1 MLILIAVMIFAFFVT
16 VAFSVDV
23 AFMHLTRSE
32 LRAATDAA
40 AKGAAVA
47 LARTQ
52 DRTAAIRQGQSIAA
66 ENLVAGKG
74 LQLATND
81 FQFGHS
87 DQNND
92 GRFVFDP
99 SGTPLNSVRVVGKRT
114 AGSLSGSVSLFFGK
128 IFGVNSFQPEETATA
143 TYVERDVVLV
153 VDRSGSMTG
162 QKFLDLQ
169 RAVGV
174 FVSVLQANTVD
185 EQVGLAS
192 YSSGATEDVQ
202 LTSDLRAINAGMSSM
217 RTAGTTSIS
226 AGIQAGDRVMRSGR
240 SREFVE
246 RTMIVMTDGL
256 HNTGIEPRIPALTV
270 AQSGVKIH
278 TITFGSDADRS
289 RMQEIATIGSGRHFH
304 ADNGLQLE
312 QVFREIAN
320 SLSTIITE

>member
-1 MLILIAVMIFAFFVT
+1 MLVLIAVMIFVFLIT

-23 AFMHLTRSE
+23 AYMHLTRSE
-32 LRAATDAA
+32 LRTATDAA

-47 LARTQ
+47 LAQTQ
-52 DRTAAIRQGQSIAA
+52 DQNAAIRQGQTVAV
-66 ENLVAGKG
+66 ENLVAGQG
-74 LQLATND
+74 LNLRTSD

-87 DQNND
+87 AQDPA
-92 GRFVFDP
+92 GRFVFDA
-99 SGTPLNSVRVVGKRT
+99 GRTPFNSVRVNGKRT
-114 AGSLSGSVSLFFGK
+114 AGSLSGSVSLLFGR
-128 IFGVNSFQPEETATA
+128 IFGVNAFQPQETATA

-192 YSSGATEDVQ
+192 YSSDATEDVQ
-202 LTSDLRAINAGMSSM
+202 MTADLSAINNAMSRM
-217 RTAGTTSIS
+217 RTAGFTSIS
-226 AGIQAGDRVMRSGR
+226 AGIQAGDRIMRSGR
-240 SREFVE
+240 SRDYVE

-256 HNTGIEPRIPALTV
+256 HNTGIEPRIPARTV
-270 AQSGVKIH
+270 ADAGVTIH
-278 TITFGSDADRS
+278 TITFGADADRT

-304 ADNGLQLE
+304 ADTGLQLE